1 MKDYA
6 IIYDQRLK
14 KLAASLSKIS
24 EAPAYQAGTSV
35 VYDRYMVLWSYRTNY
50 SQERSKLENLLRE
63 LNDSGYIEVLLLLP
77 APYQKGGDVS
87 QFMQEVS
94 GFDFVG
100 RIIFFDLTP
109 VSKIGLTPRPSVNLS
124 AIPTLIK
131 YMKENGLKAKVLTFN
146 QELTTQ
152 AKIIESTAGKSDD
165 SVMIIDNYV
174 EDPEKFVPVLE
185 TYKEK
190 GVKTYVF
197 STFFAVSPES
207 IKNMSE
213 VITTNAIYWDNVITL
228 DISSA
233 IAEFVD
239 AVS

>member
-14 KLAASLSKIS
+14 KLAASLSKIT
-24 EAPAYQAGTSV
+24 EAPLYLAGTSV
-35 VYDRYMVLWSYRTNY
+35 VYDRYMVLWSYRSNY
-50 SQERSKLENLLRE
+50 YQERNKLEKILKE

-77 APYQKGGDVS
+77 APYQKSGDTS

-94 GFDFVG
+94 SFDFVG

-109 VSKIGLTPRPSVNLS
+109 ISKIGLTPRPSVNLS
-124 AIPTLIK
+124 AIPMLIK
-131 YMKENGLKAKVLTFN
+131 FMKENGLKAKVITFN
-146 QELTTQ
+146 PELTTQ
-152 AKIIESTAGKSDD
+152 AKIMESAIGKSEDN
-165 SVMIIDNYV
+165 VLIIDNYV
-174 EDPEKFVPVLE
+174 DDPEKFLPVLN

-190 GVKTYVF
+190 GIKTYVF
-197 STFFAVSPES
+197 STFFAVSPSS
-207 IKNMSE
+207 IRTVSE
-213 VITTNAIYWDNVITL
+213 VITTNAIVWDDVITL

>member
-14 KLAASLSKIS
+14 KLATSLSRIS
-24 EAPAYQAGTSV
+24 EAPAYLAGTSV
-35 VYDRYMVLWSYRTNY
+35 VYDRYMVLWSYRSNFA
-50 SQERSKLENLLRE
+50 QEKNKLEKILKD

-77 APYQKGGDVS
+77 APYQKGGDAS
-87 QFMQEVS
+87 QFMQELS

-131 YMKENGLKAKVLTFN
+131 YMKENEIKAKVLTFN
-146 QELTTQ
+146 PELTTQ
-152 AKIIESTAGKSDD
+152 AKIIESSVGKSDD
-165 SVMIIDNYV
+165 SVLIIDNYV
-174 EDPEKFVPVLE
+174 DEPEKFIPILE
-185 TYKEK
+185 TYKAK
-190 GVKTYVF
+190 GSKTYVF
-197 STFFAVSPES
+197 STFFATSPGS
-207 IKNMSE
+207 IKTMSE
-213 VITTNAIYWDNVITL
+213 VITTNAIFWDDVITL

>member
-6 IIYDQRLK
+6 IIFDPRLK
-14 KLAASLSKIS
+14 KLASSLSKIS
-24 EAPAYQAGTSV
+24 EAPAYQAGTNV

-50 SQERSKLENLLRE
+50 EQERTKLERILKE

-77 APYQKGGDVS
+77 GPYQKGGDQS
-87 QFMQEVS
+87 KFMEEMA

-131 YMKENGLKAKVLTFN
+131 FLKENGIKTKVMTFN
-146 QELTTQ
+146 SELTTQ
-152 AKIIESTAGKSDD
+152 AKIIESSVGKSDD
-165 SVMIIDNYV
+165 SVLLIDNYV
-174 EDPEKFVPVLE
+174 DDPEKYIPILE

-190 GVKTYVF
+190 GIKTYLF
-197 STFFAVSPES
+197 STFFAFSPEPVS
-207 IKNMSE
+207 GMAQ
-213 VITTNAIYWDNVITL
+213 VITTNAIAWDKVITL